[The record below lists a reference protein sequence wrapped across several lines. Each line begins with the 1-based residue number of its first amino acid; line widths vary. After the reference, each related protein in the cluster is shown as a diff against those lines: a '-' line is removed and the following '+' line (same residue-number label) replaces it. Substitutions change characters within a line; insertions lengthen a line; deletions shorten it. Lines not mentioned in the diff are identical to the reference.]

1 MWLIRLGDGASEVG
15 VDVRAALASW
25 GRGDGVVGGVALT
38 GAKPPHCAAP
48 VDAILVL
55 PRGILVVVGVDLPD
69 PAVRL
74 DAPLAGQWKTDGWP
88 LVRGDG
94 AVNPGVAALEAAG

>member
-1 MWLIRLGDGASEVG
+1 MRLIRLGDGSSEVG

-38 GAKPPHCAAP
+38 GARPPDCPRP
-48 VDAILVL
+48 VDAIVVL
-55 PRGILVVVGVDLPD
+55 PRGILGGVGVDLPD

-74 DAPLAGQWKTDGWP
+74 DAPLAGQW
-88 LVRGDG
+88 
-94 AVNPGVAALEAAG
+94 